1 VYLDPWS
8 DINEYPMDHSLAIQT
23 ELRKELSIGHMLKK
37 LDLEILA
44 KREDRDDILVRSGD
58 NYFIVHLT
66 WSAKAELSP
75 YPTTEF
81 FKTVKELETRLMI
94 DSECS

>member
-1 VYLDPWS
+1 VYLEPWS
-8 DINEYPMDHSLAIQT
+8 DINEYPVDHSLAIQT
-23 ELRKELSIGHMLKK
+23 ELRKELSIGHMLKE

-66 WSAKAELSP
+66 WSAKTESSP
-75 YPTTEF
+75 YPATEF
-81 FKTVKELETRLMI
+81 FKTEKELETKLMI